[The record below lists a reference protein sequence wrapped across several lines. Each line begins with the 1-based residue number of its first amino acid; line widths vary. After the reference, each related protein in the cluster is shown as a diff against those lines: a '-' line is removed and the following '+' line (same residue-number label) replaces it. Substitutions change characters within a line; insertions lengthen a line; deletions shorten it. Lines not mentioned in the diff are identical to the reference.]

1 MLSPQV
7 ETLFPICLPVDCIL
21 SIMSG
26 QGVFGVQL
34 HAKNT
39 PLSRFI
45 GIILLKVQAKAG
57 DQESVHP
64 AHGFILPEVVGFM

>member
-1 MLSPQV
+1 
-7 ETLFPICLPVDCIL
+7 
-21 SIMSG
+21 
-26 QGVFGVQL
+26 VQP

-39 PLSRFI
+39 HLPRFI
-45 GIILLKVQAKAG
+45 EIILLKVQAKAG